1 MHRMKFNSRQFVR
14 HVEHFLDS
22 MRLLDP
28 HKKVIVAVSGGVD
41 SVALMYVL
49 NDITKGNMKV
59 LHINHGTRPENKNE
73 EALVLKHAKNCNL
86 EVDIVRFSLDL
97 KQSNFEGVARN
108 LRASIYKQ
116 YLQNNFWVYTAH
128 HLDDSFEWS
137 MIQSFKQ
144 SSLSSTLGIP
154 VFNKGLVRPFMCV
167 SKNHIRKYA
176 RALGLHYAEDSS
188 NRDMR
193 FERNFFRKFL
203 TETIHARY
211 PQYLRHYVARQTEL
225 ARKLELH
232 RSLFIESKPRE
243 LTLLME
249 RREASGAVVL
259 RSGDFSFH
267 KEEIKEWIHFFSR
280 SHRGEIDREVDKL
293 IASHQDLK
301 LNSHKCKMKGP
312 QAFSGGVKIF
322 LLDNY
327 LLIANDSHLE
337 YYKEADEKILSY
349 LKHTSV
355 TQMTSG
361 EGIKKGKSFFPFITL
376 INKSHMDKSS
386 KLVHPLFPKSTQW
399 LKDKKIPYNFYPLL
413 SKKNRQKLRV
423 HAVILDSSILGL

>member
-1 MHRMKFNSRQFVR
+1 MHRMKFNSRQFIR
-14 HVEHFLDS
+14 HVHQFMDS

-28 HKKVIVAVSGGVD
+28 EKSVIVAVSGGVD

-49 NDITKGNMKV
+49 KEITGGKMKV
-59 LHINHGTRPENKNE
+59 LHINHGTRPENAEE
-73 EALVLKHAKNCNL
+73 EALVLKHAEKLEL

-97 KQSNFEGVARN
+97 RQSNFEGVART
-108 LRASIYKQ
+108 LRAGVYKQ
-116 YLQNNFWVYTAH
+116 YLQKNFWVYTAH

-154 VFNKGLVRPFMCV
+154 VFNKGLVRPFMCA
-167 SKNHIRKYA
+167 SKNQIRKYA
-176 RALGLHYAEDSS
+176 RSQGLQYAEDGS

-193 FERNFFRKFL
+193 FERNFFRIAL
-203 TETIHARY
+203 TETIHSRY

-232 RSLFIESKPRE
+232 RSLFIEKKPKKMAI
-243 LTLLME
+243 LQE
-249 RREASGAVVL
+249 RREPSGAVVL
-259 RSGDFSFH
+259 RSRDFSFH

-293 IASHQDLK
+293 IAAHKDLK
-301 LNSHKCKMKGP
+301 DNAHKLKMKGP
-312 QAFSGGVKIF
+312 QAFSGGVKIY
-322 LLDNY
+322 LLDDF
-327 LLIANDSHLE
+327 LLIANESHHD
-337 YYKEADEKILSY
+337 YYREADTHLLTY
-349 LKHTSV
+349 LKNNAQITSDD
-355 TQMTSG
+355 SL
-361 EGIKKGKSFFPFITL
+361 KHSKGFFPYITL
-376 INKSHMDKSS
+376 MGKQDKDKSS

-413 SKKNRQKLRV
+413 SKKNRQILRLR
-423 HAVILDSSILGL
+423 AVILDSSLLGL